1 MIHSFLLIGQ
11 SNMAGRGFRSE
22 VEDIKNPNLRVLR
35 NGRWQKMFF
44 PVNPDRDFSGV
55 CLAESFAD
63 AYSKDHEGVEV
74 GLIPCADGGT
84 CLDQWA
90 EGSLLFDNAVY
101 QSILAKRTSKIV
113 GVLWH
118 QGEGDTGGDNPLY
131 YEEKFTK
138 IMNALREKL
147 DLPDVPFILG
157 GLGDYLPNF
166 YGDKRHERVNE
177 QLVRIANNNDAVG
190 FASAEGLTPN
200 PDNIHFNARSL
211 REFGLRY
218 YEEYKK
224 FDYNAK
230 LNEGD
235 IFIDDSKRS
244 ALELL

>member
-22 VEDIKNPNLRVLR
+22 VEGIKNSNLRVLR

-44 PVNPDRDFSGV
+44 PVNPDREFSGV

-63 AYSKDHEGVEV
+63 AYSKDHEGIEV

-90 EGSLLFDNAVY
+90 EGSLLFDHAVF

-118 QGEGDTGGDNPLY
+118 QGESDTQDGSYPY

-147 DLPDVPFILG
+147 DLHDVPFILG
-157 GLGDYLPNF
+157 GLGDYLPNY

-177 QLVRIANNNDAVG
+177 ALVRIANNNELVG
-190 FASAEGLTPN
+190 FASATGLAPN
-200 PDNIHFNARSL
+200 PDNIHFNSSSL

-224 FDYNAK
+224 FGYDAK
-230 LNEGD
+230 LNACD
-235 IFIDDSKRS
+235 TFIDDSKRS
-244 ALELL
+244 AIELL